1 MQGDENQH
9 TAGKRNILRGSS
21 RAGSATRRAF
31 LRAVENYLLDT
42 VGTYSEI
49 MQGKLNKT
57 LIFVTRSGKEKTGSK
72 WWGQH
77 LDS

>member
-31 LRAVENYLLDT
+31 LRAVENYVARYGRD
-42 VGTYSEI
+42 V
-49 MQGKLNKT
+49 QRNNAGKVKQDADICNT
-57 LIFVTRSGKEKTGSK
+57 LR
-72 WWGQH
+72 
-77 LDS
+77 